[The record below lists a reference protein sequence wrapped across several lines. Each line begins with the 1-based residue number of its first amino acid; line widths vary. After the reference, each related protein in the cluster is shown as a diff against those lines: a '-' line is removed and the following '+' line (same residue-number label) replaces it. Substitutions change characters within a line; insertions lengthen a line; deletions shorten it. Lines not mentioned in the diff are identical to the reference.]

1 MGPGMRKRRRRRS
14 TQSVDGIVY
23 LVLASWET
31 VALRS
36 LLIAQGR
43 CSFAEYNRMALEK
56 IQAASLSTAWL
67 ARNPGRAGPGVI
79 APWRRLAVAN
89 ARRLRNR

>member
-1 MGPGMRKRRRRRS
+1 MRKRRRKRS
-14 TQSVDGIVY
+14 TQSVAD
-23 LVLASWET
+23 LVDLALASWET

-43 CSFAEYNRMALEK
+43 CSFAEYSRMAAEK
-56 IQAASLSTAWL
+56 IQAASLSAAWL
-67 ARNPGRAGPGVI
+67 ARNPGRAGPGAI

>member
-1 MGPGMRKRRRRRS
+1 MRKRRRKRS
-14 TQSVDGIVY
+14 PPSVDGFVD

-43 CSFAEYNRMALEK
+43 CSLAEYNRMAAEK
-56 IQAASLSTAWL
+56 IQAASLSAAWL
-67 ARNPGRAGPGVI
+67 ARNPGRAGPGAL